1 MNKKDPSFGRKAEA
15 KCSGD
20 YRDSDSCFG
29 SKVPV
34 RHCLLWRA
42 RSHRHD
48 DLRGTTAETYRARAL
63 FPPPRRFHTAARKKT
78 RLLRRFAPR
87 HDVEFTCDF
96 ALRARRLRTPDGRSK
111 IRDGDTD
118 EGLGFRFAQSGA
130 TSASPRLCESCLAIP
145 LIIQDYR
152 PLDEARGFLVPPM
165 LFAPFR
171 PRTSHVMGFGSV
183 LADRT
188 SPKRVQKIWNGL
200 AQSCPHRAE
209 RKTARRMQTHQSLL
223 SLRQWFSARPPS

>member
-1 MNKKDPSFGRKAEA
+1 MVA
-15 KCSGD
+15 CSL
-20 YRDSDSCFG
+20 S
-29 SKVPV
+29 
-34 RHCLLWRA
+34 
-42 RSHRHD
+42 RHD

-63 FPPPRRFHTAARKKT
+63 FPPPQSNPTAARKKT
-78 RLLRRFAPR
+78 RLRRFAPR
-87 HDVEFTCDF
+87 HDVESTYDC
-96 ALRARRLRTPDGRSK
+96 ALRARRRRSPDRRST

-152 PLDEARGFLVPPM
+152 PLDEARSLFLPPM

-200 AQSCPHRAE
+200 AQSCPHQAE